1 MQQSAFTGQVWFDF
15 SSSAV
20 WTFYRWVRQLAE
32 SGADV
37 AIEWL
42 PLPKGTERAAM
53 ATLLSIDAPVDRGRY
68 LHAMLGLVH
77 LEGMEASELKTV
89 AAALQAAGLDSM
101 IVKDA
106 HPLLEDLRKRAMGL
120 GVDAVPT
127 LYRSGPVMSIQLN
140 PAILNQNPWDTAETI
155 NKVLG
160 SDGVWE
166 LRKP

>member
-1 MQQSAFTGQVWFDF
+1 MLFDGQIWFDF
-15 SSSAV
+15 ASPSV

-53 ATLLSIDAPVDRGRY
+53 ATLLSIDDPQERGRY
-68 LHAMLGLVH
+68 LHALLGLVH
-77 LEGMEASELKTV
+77 IEGMEASHLRTV
-89 AAALQAAGLDSM
+89 AAALQAADLDED

-106 HPLLEDLRKRAMGL
+106 HPLLEELRSLASSL

-127 LYRSGPVMSIQLN
+127 LYRRGPVMSIQLN
-140 PAILNQNPWDTAETI
+140 PAILNENPRETAETI
-155 NKVLG
+155 NKVIG
-160 SDGVWE
+160 CDGMWE

>member
-1 MQQSAFTGQVWFDF
+1 MQTSAFTGQIWFDF
-15 SSSAV
+15 SSPSV
-20 WTFYRWVRQLAE
+20 WVFYQWVRALA
-32 SGADV
+32 STGTDV

-53 ATLLSIDAPVDRGRY
+53 ATLLAIEAPDDRGRY

-77 LEGMEASELKTV
+77 IEGMEASDLKTV
-89 AAALQAAGLDSM
+89 AAALGAADLNSV

-106 HPLLEDLRKRAMGL
+106 HPLLEELRSRATRL

-127 LYRSGPVMSIQLN
+127 LFRNGPVMSIQFN
-140 PAILNQNPWDTAETI
+140 PAILAEDPLHTAETI
-155 NKVLG
+155 NRVLG
-160 SDGVWE
+160 SDGMWE

>member
-1 MQQSAFTGQVWFDF
+1 M
-15 SSSAV
+15 
-20 WTFYRWVRQLAE
+20 RQLAE

-53 ATLLSIDAPVDRGRY
+53 ATLLSIDTPVERGRY

-77 LEGMEASELKTV
+77 LEGMAASELKTV

-106 HPLLEDLRKRAMGL
+106 HPLLEDLRKRATAL

-127 LYRSGPVMSIQLN
+127 LYRRGPVMSIQLN
-140 PAILNQNPWDTAETI
+140 PAILNQNPWETAETI
-155 NKVLG
+155 NKVIG

>member
-1 MQQSAFTGQVWFDF
+1 MLFDGQIWFDF
-15 SSSAV
+15 SSPAV

-32 SGADV
+32 TGAEV

-53 ATLLSIDAPVDRGRY
+53 ATLLAIEAPQERGRY

-77 LEGMEASELKTV
+77 MEGMNASDLKTV
-89 AAALQAAGLDSM
+89 QAALQAADLDS
-101 IVKDA
+101 IVAKDA
-106 HPLLEDLRKRAMGL
+106 HPLLEELRSRATAL

-127 LYRSGPVMSIQLN
+127 LYRRGPVMSIQLN
-140 PAILNQNPWDTAETI
+140 PAILNENPWETAETI
-155 NKVLG
+155 NKVIDC
-160 SDGVWE
+160 DGMWE

>member
-1 MQQSAFTGQVWFDF
+1 MHFDGQIWFDF
-15 SSSAV
+15 SSPSV
-20 WTFYRWVRQLAE
+20 WVFYQWVRALA
-32 SGADV
+32 STGTKV

-53 ATLLSIDAPVDRGRY
+53 ATLLSIDEPDDRGRY

-77 LEGMEASELKTV
+77 IEGMAASDLKTV
-89 AAALQAAGLDSM
+89 AAALQAAHLDSV

-106 HPLLEDLRKRAMGL
+106 HPLLEELRSRATEL
-120 GVDAVPT
+120 RVDAVPT
-127 LYRSGPVMSIQLN
+127 LFRRGPVMSIQFN
-140 PAILNQNPWDTAETI
+140 PAILDEDPRETAETI

-160 SDGVWE
+160 CDGMWE

>member
-1 MQQSAFTGQVWFDF
+1 MLFDGQIWFDF
-15 SSSAV
+15 SSPSV
-20 WTFYRWVRQLAE
+20 WTFYRWVRQLSE
-32 SGADV
+32 SGAEV

-53 ATLLSIDAPVDRGRY
+53 ATLLSIEEPNHRGRY
-68 LHAMLGLVH
+68 LHALLGLVH
-77 LEGMEASELKTV
+77 IEGEDASDLKTV
-89 AAALQAAGLDSM
+89 TAALKAADLDSD

-106 HPLLEDLRKRAMGL
+106 HPLLEDLRSLATGL

-140 PAILNQNPWDTAETI
+140 PAILNEDPRETAETI
-155 NKVLG
+155 NKVIG
-160 SDGVWE
+160 CDGMWE

>member
-1 MQQSAFTGQVWFDF
+1 MLFDGQIWFDF
-15 SSSAV
+15 SSPAV
-20 WTFYRWVRQLAE
+20 WTFYQWVRHLAE

-53 ATLLSIDAPVDRGRY
+53 ATLISINDPQDRGRY

-77 LEGMEASELKTV
+77 TEGMEASDLKTV
-89 AAALQAAGLDSM
+89 AAALQAADLDVE

-106 HPLLEDLRKRAMGL
+106 HPLLEELRSLASSR

-127 LYRSGPVMSIQLN
+127 LYRGGPVMSIQLN
-140 PAILNQNPWDTAETI
+140 PAILNENPWETAETI
-155 NKVLG
+155 NKVIG
-160 SDGVWE
+160 CDGMWE